1 MPSPPEHTAPQ
12 PHDRRLSAEQEPG
25 PKPDLRRALAALL
38 PDLRAFARF
47 LARDRALA
55 DDLVQDALVRALGA
69 LHQYQPGT
77 SLKAWVFTIL
87 RNAYYEQGRR
97 RRRETGLSETTD
109 LDAPTAPAPDHGS
122 RADLGDLQRVI
133 WQLPPLL
140 REALTLVG
148 AQELSYEEAA
158 AICRVPVGTMK
169 ARVSRARTALSRAM
183 RGTEER
189 VGQRTGYPAGNEAD
203 SDR

>member
-1 MPSPPEHTAPQ
+1 
-12 PHDRRLSAEQEPG
+12 
-25 PKPDLRRALAALL
+25 LAALL

-47 LARDRALA
+47 LARDRPLA

-97 RRRETGLSETTD
+97 RRREVS
-109 LDAPTAPAPDHGS
+109 LDEADSHRDASTASAPDYGS
-122 RADLGDLQRVI
+122 RAELGDLQRMI

-169 ARVSRARTALSRAM
+169 ARVSRARSALARAM
-183 RGTEER
+183 HRPSQRGR
-189 VGQRTGYPAGNEAD
+189 HPTGDRAD
-203 SDR
+203 SDD

>member
-1 MPSPPEHTAPQ
+1 MVGAARTHPLPPSPESS
-12 PHDRRLSAEQEPG
+12 RRQSSPRPSLQDDP
-25 PKPDLRRALAALL
+25 RRALAGLL

-97 RRRETGLSETTD
+97 RRREVALD
-109 LDAPTAPAPDHGS
+109 DAPTDRQAPTQPAPDHGS
-122 RADLGDLQRVI
+122 RAELRDLQHLI
-133 WQLPPLL
+133 WQLSPLL
-140 REALTLVG
+140 REALILVG

-158 AICRVPVGTMK
+158 VICRVPVGTMK
-169 ARVSRARTALSRAM
+169 ARVSRARTALSHAM
-183 RGTEER
+183 QGA
-189 VGQRTGYPAGNEAD
+189 AGPETARNGNGG
-203 SDR
+203 R

>member
-1 MPSPPEHTAPQ
+1 MAGAARTHPLLPSPESSPRPSLQ
-12 PHDRRLSAEQEPG
+12 DEPIQDD
-25 PKPDLRRALAALL
+25 PRRALAALL
-38 PDLRAFARF
+38 PDLRVFARF

-97 RRRETGLSETTD
+97 RRREVA
-109 LDAPTAPAPDHGS
+109 LDDAAMDREAPMQAAPDHGS
-122 RADLGDLQRVI
+122 RAELHDLQRLV

-148 AQELSYEEAA
+148 AQELSYDEAA

-169 ARVSRARTALSRAM
+169 ARVSRARTTLSRAM
-183 RGTEER
+183 HGTP
-189 VGQRTGYPAGNEAD
+189 GQGSAG
-203 SDR
+203 SDGGGR

>member
-1 MPSPPEHTAPQ
+1 MPPPPERTAPQ
-12 PHDRRLSAEQEPG
+12 LHDRRPAAERAL
-25 PKPDLRRALAALL
+25 KPDLRRALAALL

-69 LHQYQPGT
+69 LHQYQSGT

-97 RRRETGLSETTD
+97 RWREVGLDEATAD
-109 LDAPTAPAPDHGS
+109 PDASMASAPDHGS
-122 RADLGDLQRVI
+122 RAELGDLQRVI

-169 ARVSRARTALSRAM
+169 ARVSRARTALARAM
-183 RGTEER
+183 H
-189 VGQRTGYPAGNEAD
+189 RTGDEAD
-203 SDR
+203 SD

>member
-1 MPSPPEHTAPQ
+1 MA
-12 PHDRRLSAEQEPG
+12 SAARTHPL
-25 PKPDLRRALAALL
+25 PLPDDPRRALAGLL

-55 DDLVQDALVRALGA
+55 DDLVQDTLVRALGA

-77 SLKAWVFTIL
+77 SLKAWTFTIL

-97 RRRETGLSETTD
+97 RRREVGLD
-109 LDAPTAPAPDHGS
+109 DAPAGTEGAPTEAAPDDGS
-122 RADLGDLQRVI
+122 RAELRDLQRLI
-133 WQLPPLL
+133 WTLSPLL

-158 AICRVPVGTMK
+158 AICHVPVGTMK
-169 ARVSRARTALSRAM
+169 ARVSRARTSLSRAM
-183 RGTEER
+183 RD
-189 VGQRTGYPAGNEAD
+189 VVAAGDE
-203 SDR
+203 S